1 MIEKIKHL
9 LSEAENLQAHNA
21 EELESLRLK
30 YLSKK
35 GLVNQL
41 MADFRNVPAE
51 QKREVGILINR
62 AKDALTARFADL
74 KAALAT
80 TDDDHSDLDLTRT
93 PYPIRLGTRHPLS
106 IVTHEIV
113 DIFSRM
119 GFILADGPEVEDDL
133 HVFTKMNFAEQ
144 RVVSV
149 ANVVNLFFRNL
160 FHCVYLF
167 YFC

>member
-62 AKDALTARFADL
+62 ANCL
-74 KAALAT
+74 
-80 TDDDHSDLDLTRT
+80 
-93 PYPIRLGTRHPLS
+93 
-106 IVTHEIV
+106 
-113 DIFSRM
+113 
-119 GFILADGPEVEDDL
+119 
-133 HVFTKMNFAEQ
+133 
-144 RVVSV
+144 
-149 ANVVNLFFRNL
+149 
-160 FHCVYLF
+160 
-167 YFC
+167 